1 MYYVLFNF
9 TKLPKGS
16 RTKSFETFRSEDD
29 VIEYLHENYRYID
42 VYRIIETARS
52 YRLSL
57 VVTEELVKSVLEPQ
71 EETESLVPINKEKEV
86 APIAAAI
93 IQGKNPKEIL
103 RQNKKTLEELE
114 AGEPSAMSK
123 IGEDI
128 ESEMKEGELTDDE
141 KVEASIDEAD
151 QIIEREKQRQ
161 EQKKKGW
168 KLCSECNS
176 NRVAPWN
183 KKQICSVCQNKKK
196 TDRPYSRSK
205 EFAGL

>member
-1 MYYVLFNF
+1 MFYVLFTH
-9 TKLPKGS
+9 TKVKKGKDFEKFRFEDEVIDFLH
-16 RTKSFETFRSEDD
+16 RTYED
-29 VIEYLHENYRYID
+29 IEID
-42 VYRIIETARS
+42 TILETARS
-52 YRLSL
+52 YRLGM
-57 VVTEELVKSVLEPQ
+57 VVTEELIKSGLEPE
-71 EETESLVPINKEKEV
+71 EETESLVPIERDKEV
-86 APIAAAI
+86 APVAAAI
-93 IQGKNPKEIL
+93 IQGKNPKQIL
-103 RQNKKTLEELE
+103 RENKKTLEELE

-128 ESEMKEGELTDDE
+128 EQEMKEGELTDDE

-151 QIIEREKQRQ
+151 QMIAREKQRQ

-176 NRVAPWN
+176 NRVVPWN